1 MMVRCFGYAGFIRFS
16 QIGSF
21 GYSRKID
28 ITTCEGSS
36 DSVIVEGILH
46 DERLVETYRPTG
58 DAHPPGTV
66 HHMIIRMEVKGPK
79 LVIEDI
85 EVEMPTVP
93 YDACNETLECLN
105 QLKGMPIVSGFTA
118 KVKNLIGGRKGCCHL
133 LSLLTAMAPA
143 AVQGAWSAVIREP
156 VEQDVYREIALGR
169 VKNTCWVW
177 REDGPLIAKYTSM
190 TKTTGS

>member
-1 MMVRCFGYAGFIRFS
+1 MHSGIIDVNLKNRIKSSANVIHKRE
-16 QIGSF
+16 IG
-21 GYSRKID
+21 
-28 ITTCEGSS
+28 ITTFEGTA

-58 DAHPPGTV
+58 ETHPPGTV
-66 HHMIIRMEVKGPK
+66 HHMIIRIEVKGPK
-79 LVIEDI
+79 LVIEAI

-93 YDACNETLECLN
+93 YEACLETLDTLN
-105 QLKGMPIVSGFTA
+105 RLKGMPIVAGFTA

-156 VEQDVYREIALGR
+156 VDQDVYLEMAMGR

-177 REDGPLIAKYTSM
+177 REDGPLIKEWREKAK
-190 TKTTGS
+190 K